1 MWGAP
6 RSAGRFLFGLRFVI
20 AREAAAPITTDGG
33 YWVPRNS
40 RGMTTLRIVVHSSDC
55 TGGKLGFF
63 GRPPVRLG
71 AAARQGGA
79 RPTGPPAGVGCGG
92 AGAALRPR
100 FAASG
105 APRGAPGTG
114 GCD

>member
-55 TGGKLGFF
+55 TGGKLAFF
-63 GRPPVRLG
+63 GSVPDFFGVPATRG
-71 AAARQGGA
+71 AANATLY
-79 RPTGPPAGVGCGG
+79 PTTIGVPAPA
-92 AGAALRPR
+92 AGFVDP
-100 FAASG
+100 FA
-105 APRGAPGTG
+105 
-114 GCD
+114 

>member
-63 GRPPVRLG
+63 GRRPVGLG
-71 AAARQGGA
+71 AAAREAGDG
-79 RPTGPPAGVGCGG
+79 PTVTTAAVGCAPAAA
-92 AGAALRPR
+92 AGAPAWWPVAGPWPHPAR
-100 FAASG
+100 
-105 APRGAPGTG
+105 
-114 GCD
+114 